1 MLADSLLDRTGA
13 VAHAVPTEGSAEQAA
28 EAYGNQMRERVP
40 TGPDGIP
47 ALDYALLGL
56 GEDGH
61 TASLFPDAPALEARG
76 HVCVAVHDA
85 PKPPPDRVSLTLDV
99 LRAARGAAILAVGEG
114 KARPAAAAL
123 AGPSPH
129 VPASLLA
136 DGPLELILDRAAAR
150 AIPARSPGMTPGQ
163 RQRRRPGLLRGDR
176 RPRLQADLPGA
187 AVDDPAVASSTCPII
202 GVAKR
207 AGASTSCKKRAARQ
221 PRRSTRRRRRGAFA
235 KLTVAAAAT
244 STATT
249 PTRRRSTSCAHAADG
264 AAAPGPLPRD
274 PAEPVRDRGQAS
286 SRRSGCA
293 DGRQGRDRE
302 AVRPRPRSRPR
313 RSTRT
318 LDEVFPERSIFR
330 IDHYL
335 GKEAVEN
342 LLYFR
347 FANTFLEPIW
357 NRKLRRARP
366 DHDGREL
373 RRRRTA
379 ARSTTRPGRSAT

>member
-1 MLADSLLDRTGA
+1 MTVTDTPAEAAGVAAERLAEAIAAGRKAGRAAHLSVAGGSTPRAAYERLASLVDDWEGVELWFGDERLVPPDDPESNYRMLADSLLDRTGA

-123 AGPSPH
+123 SGPSPH

-150 AIPARSPGMTPGQ
+150 AIPA
-163 RQRRRPGLLRGDR
+163 
-176 RPRLQADLPGA
+176 GA
-187 AVDDPAVASSTCPII
+187 
-202 GVAKR
+202 R
-207 AGASTSCKKRAARQ
+207 A
-221 PRRSTRRRRRGAFA
+221 
-235 KLTVAAAAT
+235 
-244 STATT
+244 
-249 PTRRRSTSCAHAADG
+249 
-264 AAAPGPLPRD
+264 
-274 PAEPVRDRGQAS
+274 
-286 SRRSGCA
+286 
-293 DGRQGRDRE
+293 
-302 AVRPRPRSRPR
+302 
-313 RSTRT
+313 
-318 LDEVFPERSIFR
+318 
-330 IDHYL
+330 
-335 GKEAVEN
+335 
-342 LLYFR
+342 
-347 FANTFLEPIW
+347 
-357 NRKLRRARP
+357 
-366 DHDGREL
+366 
-373 RRRRTA
+373 
-379 ARSTTRPGRSAT
+379 